1 MIKKINLSHSKINVE
16 EKRKKNISRSEFNN
30 IRFTQSNKIP
40 KNKKSKIVIPKYLK
54 EDLKKETKLINTE
67 YNILNNNEILLS
79 QQGILELNAIKRLNG
94 NNNKFKEIIQDIKN
108 YINQRKIQEM
118 NHLK

>member
-1 MIKKINLSHSKINVE
+1 MQKKKE
-16 EKRKKNISRSEFNN
+16 KKNISRSEFNN